1 MSEQTAQDWVRFRT
15 RHGRPAIMGIINVT
29 PDSFSDGGRFFDR
42 DLAIE
47 HGLRLAGE
55 GADMLDIGGEST
67 RPGARAVTED
77 EEIDRVVPVI
87 EALRRELDTPISVDT
102 SNGVVMR
109 AAVAAGATLIN
120 DVRALTRP
128 GALEAAADCAVD
140 VCLMHMKGEPG
151 TMQDDPRYDDVVG
164 EVGAYL
170 QARVAAAEAAGIPRE
185 RLFIDPGFGFGKN
198 LDHNLALLRNLSSLA
213 RGALPVLVG
222 LSRKSMIVRILGS
235 DPGDRLAPSV
245 ALALFAAREGAAV
258 LRVHDVAPT
267 LHALRTWQ
275 AVETAPVRH

>member
-128 GALEAAADCAVD
+128 CALEAAADCAVD

-213 RGALPVLVG
+213 RDGLPVLAG

>member
-102 SNGVVMR
+102 SNGAVMR

-140 VCLMHMKGEPG
+140 VCLMHMQGEPG

-213 RGALPVLVG
+213 RGALPVLAG

>member
-102 SNGVVMR
+102 SNGAVMR

-185 RLFIDPGFGFGKN
+185 HLFIDPGFGFGKN

-213 RGALPVLVG
+213 RGALPVLAG

>member
-213 RGALPVLVG
+213 RDGLPVLAG